1 MATGDVFDDLMDRIR
16 GSNTD
21 SAAKISEALKEV
33 KSRSLAGKVEA
44 LEKQVAA
51 LSLAVV
57 VLVNSKEKRS
67 RAKLPSALKNGVCV
81 RVEWDGDDAVIRLEV
96 PA

>member
-1 MATGDVFDDLMDRIR
+1 MGDIFDELLNRVRDK
-16 GSNTD
+16 NTD
-21 SAAKISEALKEV
+21 GSAKLSDALEKV
-33 KSRSLAGKVEA
+33 KARSLAGKVEA
-44 LEKQVAA
+44 LEKQVES

-57 VLVNSKEKRS
+57 VLINSKEKRS

-96 PA
+96 PT